1 MPLLHFGL
9 KKMRKTH
16 KLRDM
21 ENSMRGS
28 NTHLIGV
35 SEETRRE
42 QLYYLERL
50 LIKTHNPKIEKIKP
64 KEES

>member
-1 MPLLHFGL
+1 
-9 KKMRKTH
+9 MRKTH

-21 ENSMRGS
+21 ENSVRGS